1 MLVNLQHRGMR
12 IAVLALLAVVLTASI
27 GIFRTGWRTTQRSA
41 ENAWLTLTGRRLD
54 LGGYRLRIDC
64 SGQGSPA
71 VILEAGLG
79 YSGRTWRTVQP
90 EIARLTRVCSYDRAG
105 LGNSDPSPKAR
116 TGDEIVE
123 ELRLLLE
130 KAKVKGPYVLV
141 GHSFGGLTA
150 RIHAARYPAEVAGI
164 VLLDPVSEDQFPHF
178 AEQMPESERASYF
191 KHESGG
197 NPEGVDV
204 LRSAELARQSDTGK
218 VPLILVTAQ
227 SEATTTVDQ
236 KKNESWL
243 FLQTRLA
250 EKLRSKR
257 HLIAKPSG
265 HFIQNDHPDVVVG
278 AVSELLSTIRA
289 AGAARR

>member
-1 MLVNLQHRGMR
+1 MNLKRRGAR
-12 IAVLALLAVVLTASI
+12 IAVLVLLVALAATIGVLRIGRKTA
-27 GIFRTGWRTTQRSA
+27 QRKA
-41 ENAWLTLTGRRLD
+41 EDAWLTLTGRRPD
-54 LGGYRLRIDC
+54 IGGYRLRIDC

-79 YSGRTWRTVQP
+79 YSGRTWRAVQP

-105 LGNSDPSPKAR
+105 LGNSDPSPRAR

-123 ELRLLLE
+123 ELRLLLD

-164 VLLDPVSEDQFPHF
+164 VLLDPVSEDQFSHF
-178 AEQMPESERASYF
+178 AEQMPKSERDAYL
-191 KHESGG
+191 KHEAGG
-197 NPEGVDV
+197 NQEGADV
-204 LRSAELARQSDTGK
+204 LRSAELASESDTGNI
-218 VPLILVTAQ
+218 PLILVTAQ
-227 SEATTTVDQ
+227 AEATTAVDQ

-250 EKLRSKR
+250 RKLKAKR
-257 HLIAKPSG
+257 HLIAERSG
-265 HFIQNDHPDVVVG
+265 HFIQNDRPDVVVG
-278 AVSELLSTIRA
+278 AVSELLKR
-289 AGAARR
+289 